1 MSQTGYEAS
10 SIVEAYRQRTVG
22 SAVLFEE
29 ACSLFPSGITHDSR
43 FLRPYGIYATKAEGA
58 RKWDVD
64 GNEYVDYSG
73 GHGALLLGHS
83 HPDVCAAVDV
93 ALGGGTHFGDS
104 HEHEVAWARV
114 IQRMVPSAD
123 RIRFT
128 SSGTE
133 ATHMALRLARAYT
146 GKNKIIR
153 LQGHFHGWHDHMTS
167 GFSSHHN
174 GTPTRGVLSGVAE
187 SVILVPPNDIQ
198 GVQERLSA
206 DNDVA
211 ALILE
216 PTGSTFGMVPLVD
229 GFLSALREV
238 TERYGVLLIFDEV
251 VTGFRVAKGGAQA
264 HYDVMPDLTTL
275 AKILAGGLPGAA
287 VVGSREILA
296 ALDFD
301 AMATVGEEKIQHQGT
316 FNANPISAVA
326 GSTALSII
334 EASDVNQK
342 ANASG
347 QFLREG
353 MNEVLQRL
361 RVPWA
366 AYGEFS
372 GIHLFTNPD
381 NRVIDAS
388 SFDPFE
394 TPWQELKRNSSDAVT
409 KLRLAMLINGVEFN
423 GFPGGTI
430 SSAHSKSDLEFTIDA
445 FEESLHMLQ
454 AEQQI

>member
-58 RKWDVD
+58 HKWDVD

-93 ALGGGTHFGDS
+93 ALRGGTHFGDS

-264 HYDVMPDLTTL
+264 LWCDAGSHY
-275 AKILAGGLPGAA
+275 
-287 VVGSREILA
+287 
-296 ALDFD
+296 
-301 AMATVGEEKIQHQGT
+301 VGENFGRGAT
-316 FNANPISAVA
+316 WRGSCWVA
-326 GSTALSII
+326 
-334 EASDVNQK
+334 
-342 ANASG
+342 
-347 QFLREG
+347 
-353 MNEVLQRL
+353 
-361 RVPWA
+361 
-366 AYGEFS
+366 
-372 GIHLFTNPD
+372 
-381 NRVIDAS
+381 
-388 SFDPFE
+388 
-394 TPWQELKRNSSDAVT
+394 
-409 KLRLAMLINGVEFN
+409 
-423 GFPGGTI
+423 
-430 SSAHSKSDLEFTIDA
+430 
-445 FEESLHMLQ
+445 
-454 AEQQI
+454 